1 MVFRKIRQKKKR
13 QEEEGL
19 RVVLDEGAFIPER
32 AHSTDAGMDLRTP
45 VEVTVPAH
53 GSATIDTGVHMAIEP
68 GWHGKLESKSGL
80 NVKHDIVS
88 LGGEI
93 DSGYTGSIVAKLYN
107 MGNEDYHF
115 ERGDKIVQI
124 VIQPCGLCG
133 IEVVDSLDD
142 TERGTGGFGSTGV

>member
-1 MVFRKIRQKKKR
+1 M
-13 QEEEGL
+13 

-32 AHSTDAGMDLRTP
+32 AYSTDAGMDLRTP

-68 GWHGKLESKSGL
+68 GWFGKLESKSGL

-88 LGGEI
+88 LGGVV
-93 DSGYTGSIVAKLYN
+93 DASYRGSIHAKLYN
-107 MGNEDYHF
+107 MGNEPYHF

-133 IEVVDSLDD
+133 VEVVDELDD